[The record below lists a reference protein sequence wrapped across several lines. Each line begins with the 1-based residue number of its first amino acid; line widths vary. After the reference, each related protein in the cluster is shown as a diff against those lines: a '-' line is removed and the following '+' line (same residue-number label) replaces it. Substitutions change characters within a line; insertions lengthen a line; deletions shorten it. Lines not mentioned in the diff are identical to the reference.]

1 MTRSSSRRRSGT
13 ADGRRRSA
21 TDSLPPSVTL
31 LLAAVM
37 ISQACGEPSQSSQSS
52 ASGSPPGQSSAPVRP
67 SLGPFDPMVWPPDG
81 AAPCDQVLP
90 PDNDHGAYTGTIR
103 RIRAVDAATVEIDL
117 CAPDAGLPTRLA
129 MVPFAINDTA
139 WLESHVEPDGSGEQP
154 IVRAVNGTGPYRLDG
169 WNRGS
174 DVSLVRNDSYWGAPA
189 RNERLIIRWREDPG
203 DRIDELRSGSVD
215 GVDDAGSSGIDAVA
229 SDIELKTVPRAGL
242 NVFYVGFNNTYAPF
256 DRAKVRLAIA
266 LGIDRERIVETL
278 YPPGSEVASHFSPC
292 AIEFGC
298 AGDPWYGF
306 NPASARQLLAEAG
319 YPEGFA
325 TTIQYRDLVRP
336 YLPDPTA
343 VASELQAQLLANLN
357 ITAELEVLPEETF
370 LTTVDEGRA
379 DGIHLLG
386 RNASVPEVSSLLDP
400 HFGAGASSEFGQP
413 IGALVDALGAGA
425 ATIDEVAR
433 TTAYA
438 DANNAIRANVPMIPI
453 AHAGT
458 LAVFRADVGQAVA
471 SPMRTERFAV
481 MTPGDRR
488 QLVWLMPSEPDGLY
502 CADESA
508 PTSHLVCAQLVEG
521 LFAFAP
527 DGASVVPSLATACE
541 PVPELTT
548 WTCTLRTGV
557 MFHDGTTLDANDV
570 VLSLA
575 AQWDAEHPL
584 HAGRDGR
591 FQPFIDAFGGLLN
604 PPG

>member
-1 MTRSSSRRRSGT
+1 MTRSPS
-13 ADGRRRSA
+13 RRRSA
-21 TDSLPPSVTL
+21 TL
-31 LLAAVM
+31 LFAAVM
-37 ISQACGEPSQSSQSS
+37 IGQACGEPSQPSASGPLPSQSS
-52 ASGSPPGQSSAPVRP
+52 ATAQP
-67 SLGPFDPMVWPPDG
+67 SLGPFEPLVWPPDG
-81 AAPCDQVLP
+81 DAPCDQVQP
-90 PDNDHGAYTGTIR
+90 PDPDHGAYTGSIR
-103 RIRAVDAATVEIDL
+103 RIRAVDAATVEIEL
-117 CAPDAGLPTRLA
+117 CSPDAGLPARLA

-139 WLESHVEPDGSGEQP
+139 WLESRVEPGGSGEQA
-154 IVRAVNGTGPYRLDG
+154 IVRAANGTGPYRLDG
-169 WNRGS
+169 WNRGT
-174 DVSLVRNDSYWGAPA
+174 DVSLVRNDDYWGALA
-189 RNERLIIRWREDPG
+189 RNERLIVRWREDPG

-215 GVDDAGSSGIDAVA
+215 GVDDAGPSGIDAVA
-229 SDIELKTVPRAGL
+229 GDIELTAVPRAGL

-256 DRAKVRLAIA
+256 DKAKVRLAIA

-298 AGDPWYGF
+298 AGDPWYDF

-319 YPEGFA
+319 YPDGFE
-325 TTIQYRDLVRP
+325 TTIQYRDVPRP

-386 RNASVPEVSSLLDP
+386 RSASVPEVSSLLDP
-400 HFGAGASSEFGQP
+400 HFGAGASSEFGKP
-413 IGALVDALGAGA
+413 IGALVDALAAGA
-425 ATIDEVAR
+425 ATIEEAAR

-453 AHAGT
+453 AHAGS

-471 SPMRTERFAV
+471 SPMRTERFAA

-488 QLVWLMPSEPDGLY
+488 QLVWLMASEPEGLY
-502 CADESA
+502 CADESTPA
-508 PTSHLVCAQLVEG
+508 SHLVCAQLVEG
-521 LFAFAP
+521 LFGFAP

-548 WTCTLRTGV
+548 WTCSLRTGV
-557 MFHDGTTLDANDV
+557 VFHDGTTLDANDV
-570 VLSLA
+570 VLSFA

-584 HAGRDGR
+584 HAGREGR
-591 FQPFIDAFGGLLN
+591 FRPFVDTFGGLLN
-604 PPG
+604 PPA